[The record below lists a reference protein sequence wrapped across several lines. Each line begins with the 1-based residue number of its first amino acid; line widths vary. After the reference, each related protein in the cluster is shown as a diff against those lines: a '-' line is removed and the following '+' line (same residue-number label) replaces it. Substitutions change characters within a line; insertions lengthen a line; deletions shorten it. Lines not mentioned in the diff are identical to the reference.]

1 MKILIIAVTII
12 LVAYT
17 GVNAQVTKKKPTVG
31 KQIMGQDS
39 VSPHRSPSSNPFD
52 TSKKQGK
59 EPAQTK
65 KKRC

>member
-1 MKILIIAVTII
+1 MKKII
-12 LVAYT
+12 LAIT
-17 GVNAQVTKKKPTVG
+17 MALCISMGVNAQVTKKKPTVG